1 VVPALV
7 ADSATAMWKLKKKAG
22 PGGDLLD
29 FRDERGEPF
38 RVKLVGALPSRLS
51 VLQGRLLIS
60 HAHFTR
66 LYPGEGGYRTFL
78 VDAPAG
84 REAAVASYLTQRLE
98 SKGFDLVPSV
108 DRLKEFYVV
117 ESSYLQLFMVLGGLG
132 LLLGSAGMGVL
143 VLRQVMER
151 RGELALLR
159 AVGYSRDQAAG
170 VVRAEHHFLVVVGL
184 ATGTIASALAVGPSA
199 LQPQNHIPF
208 GLLALFLFGTAL
220 LSAAWIRIAT
230 ALALRGPLVPALR
243 HE

>member
-1 VVPALV
+1 
-7 ADSATAMWKLKKKAG
+7 M
-22 PGGDLLD
+22 
-29 FRDERGEPF
+29 
-38 RVKLVGALPSRLS
+38 
-51 VLQGRLLIS
+51 
-60 HAHFTR
+60 
-66 LYPGEGGYRTFL
+66 
-78 VDAPAG
+78 
-84 REAAVASYLTQRLE
+84 SYLSQRLE

-108 DRLKEFYVV
+108 ERLKEFYVV

-170 VVRAEHHFLVVVGL
+170 VVRAEHDFLVFIGL
-184 ATGTIASALAVGPSA
+184 ATGTVASALAVGPSA

-208 GLLALFLFGTAL
+208 GLLAIFLLGTAL
-220 LSAAWIRIAT
+220 LSVLWIRIAT
-230 ALALRGPLVPALR
+230 ALALRAQLVPALR